1 MAPRALWKGQLRLS
15 LVSIPVEIFSASK
28 TGARVSFRQIHK
40 PSGKR
45 IRYEKSVPG
54 IGPIKSDDI
63 VKGYEVDD
71 DEYILLDPDE
81 IDAIKLETKKT
92 FELVQ
97 FVDACEIPPLY
108 FDKPYYITASDDL
121 AQDAYR
127 VVRDAL
133 RQAGKVGLGQVTMRG
148 KEYLAA
154 VKPCGDGLLMET
166 LHYEDELR
174 EADEIFTDIEDDKVD
189 KDLLEVATSLIDRK
203 SAPFD
208 AAAYHDKY
216 AEAMQTLLDAKIK
229 NKKTPRVRTDD
240 DDTGGDSNVVDLMSA
255 LKQSLKDADGKK
267 KKASGKKAS

>member
-15 LVSIPVEIFSASK
+15 LVSIPVEIFSATKS
-28 TGARVSFRQIHK
+28 GARVSFRQIHK

-54 IGPIKSDDI
+54 IGPVKTDDI
-63 VKGYEVDD
+63 VKGYEVED

-97 FVDACEIPPLY
+97 FVDACEISPLY

-174 EADEIFTDIEDDKVD
+174 EADQIFTDIEDEKVD
-189 KDLLEVATSLIDRK
+189 KELLEVATSLIDRK

-208 AAAYHDKY
+208 AGAYHDKY
-216 AEAMQTLLDAKIK
+216 AEAMQDLLEAKIK
-229 NKKTPRVRTDD
+229 NKKTPRVRADD
-240 DDTGGDSNVVDLMSA
+240 DDSTGGDNVVDLMSA
-255 LKQSLKDADGKK
+255 LKQSLKDANGKK
-267 KKASGKKAS
+267 KKKPAKKAS